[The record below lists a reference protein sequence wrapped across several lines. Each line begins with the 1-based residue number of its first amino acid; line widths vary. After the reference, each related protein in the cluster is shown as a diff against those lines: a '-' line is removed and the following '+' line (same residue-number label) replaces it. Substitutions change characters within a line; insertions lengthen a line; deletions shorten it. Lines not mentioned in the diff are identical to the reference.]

1 MRRRFPYGKT
11 PVFFLSQIP
20 LVILRGTEGDRYF
33 FCIWMS
39 QVETVFQPSA
49 FHKGGRGES
58 LSRLLSF
65 LYFKFARLW
74 HFHQTYLH
82 HRKLLEYRCDPAARL
97 VPSIPRRRR
106 HYRQLR
112 YGGTRRRTGVAEADN
127 TETVENTGVPSKYLY
142 APYELR
148 YDTPIPNDNAVG
160 GEAALTAPGL
170 VGQAPPRL
178 RFAGAGMDAD
188 MTPCGTGRKTAP
200 EI

>member
-1 MRRRFPYGKT
+1 MCADVSRMGKRRCFFCRSSRWSFSVERRETGIFSAYGYVRSRRF
-11 PVFFLSQIP
+11 
-20 LVILRGTEGDRYF
+20 
-33 FCIWMS
+33 
-39 QVETVFQPSA
+39 FQPSA

-65 LYFKFARLW
+65 LYFKFAHLW
-74 HFHQTYLH
+74 HFHQTHLH
-82 HRKLLEYRCDPAARL
+82 HRKLLECRCDPAARL
-97 VPSIPRRRR
+97 APSIPRRRR

-127 TETVENTGVPSKYLY
+127 TETAENTGVPSKYLY

-160 GEAALTAPGL
+160 EAALTAPGL

-178 RFAGAGMDAD
+178 RFAGAGLDAD
-188 MTPCGTGRKTAP
+188 MTPCGTGRKSAP
-200 EI
+200 AI